1 MEKIITIGDKEIKV
15 SNNVAWVMEYRDQF
29 NKDVMEAMM
38 PIISTLIESVSAI
51 ISESGT
57 SGEIKVEDIASA
69 IQGRSFE
76 LTLPLTQLGLTDS
89 VVNVFWAMAKA
100 ADENIAPPKK
110 WIRQF
115 DEFPL
120 DIIVPEL
127 GEMILTGFTS
137 SKNLTRLRGMIK
149 GLVQNPQPTKK
160 KTTKKS

>member
-38 PIISTLIESVSAI
+38 PIITTLIESVSTI
-51 ISESGT
+51 ISESGAN
-57 SGEIKVEDIASA
+57 GKLEIEDVASA

-100 ADENIAPPKK
+100 ADEKIAPPKK

-137 SKNLTRLRGMIK
+137 QKNLERLKETMK
-149 GLVQNPQPTKK
+149 GLVQPAKK
-160 KTTKKS
+160 KTTRKS

>member
-38 PIISTLIESVSAI
+38 PIITTLIESVSTI
-51 ISESGT
+51 ISESGAN
-57 SGEIKVEDIASA
+57 GKLEIEDVASA

-100 ADENIAPPKK
+100 ADEKIAPPKK

-120 DIIVPEL
+120 DIIIPEL

-137 SKNLTRLRGMIK
+137 SKNLARLKETMK
-149 GLVQNPQPTKK
+149 GLIQPAKK